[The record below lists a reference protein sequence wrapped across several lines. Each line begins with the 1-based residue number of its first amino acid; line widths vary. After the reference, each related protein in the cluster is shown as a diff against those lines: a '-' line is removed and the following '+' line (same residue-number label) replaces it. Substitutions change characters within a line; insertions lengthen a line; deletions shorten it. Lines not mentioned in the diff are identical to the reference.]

1 MFLSGGGEWRE
12 EEEDG
17 WEDTGELDCSI
28 TVAGLLALHNHNNP
42 SQTSELSVKERKGWY
57 L

>member
-1 MFLSGGGEWRE
+1 MFLSGGTECRE

-28 TVAGLLALHNHNNP
+28 TVTGLLALHNHNNP
-42 SQTSELSVKERKGWY
+42 SQTSELSVKERKGW
-57 L
+57 